1 VINLPKRKKT
11 PYHEH
16 EEPQEVMGFAA
27 SATECTGLM
36 PTPPAD
42 KEQERSYRQLH
53 STEVPLYAPSHTQ
66 IKEGV
71 YDEKLP
77 EIRN

>member
-1 VINLPKRKKT
+1 MNLPKRKKKD
-11 PYHEH
+11 YGEH
-16 EEPQEVMGFAA
+16 RDLPENMGFAA

-36 PTPPAD
+36 PTPLD
-42 KEQERSYRQLH
+42 NKDEEESYRQLY

-66 IKEGV
+66 IREGV

-77 EIRN
+77 EIRS

>member
-1 VINLPKRKKT
+1 MKLPKKKKSS
-11 PYHEH
+11 YGEH
-16 EEPQEVMGFAA
+16 EENSENMGFAA

-36 PTPPAD
+36 PTPPEN
-42 KEQERSYRQLH
+42 KEKEDSYRQLH
-53 STEVPLYAPSHTQ
+53 STEVPFYAPSYTQ

-71 YDEKLP
+71 YDKKLP